1 MTDLE
6 KAFAQPSIMKVHVS
20 FSGDE
25 YNAELL
31 EISKTGSMTLRTSPT
46 RLNFVS
52 MRYARPIIGVTKEI
66 MDKFKSK
73 HWDHEHNHL
82 DVDYLKV
89 FDWLTSGIN
98 KPKAYKINTELTND
112 EAKLTKISTI
122 RSFQKINRKPV
133 ELSLNF

>member
-6 KAFAQPSIMKVHVS
+6 KAFAQQSIMKVHVS
-20 FSGDE
+20 FCGIAE

-31 EISKTGSMTLRTSPT
+31 EISGTGSMTLRIGPT

-52 MRYARPIIGVTKEI
+52 MRYARPIGVTKEI
-66 MDKFKSK
+66 IEKFKSK

-82 DVDYLKV
+82 DVGYLKV
-89 FDWLTSGIN
+89 FDWLFSGLNKTSE
-98 KPKAYKINTELTND
+98 INTELTND

>member
-25 YNAELL
+25 FNADLL
-31 EISKTGSMTLRTSPT
+31 KISNTGSMTLRVSPT

-52 MRYARPIIGVTKEI
+52 MRYARPLGVTKEI
-66 MDKFKSK
+66 IEKFKAR

-82 DVDYLKV
+82 DIDYLKV
-89 FDWLTSGIN
+89 YDWLISGLHKTKTSEIN
-98 KPKAYKINTELTND
+98 AELAND
-112 EAKLTKISTI
+112 EAKLTKVSTT
-122 RSFQKINRKPV
+122 RKRTRQRPV

>member
-6 KAFAQPSIMKVHVS
+6 KAFAQPSLMKVHVS

-25 YNAELL
+25 FNADLL
-31 EISKTGSMTLRTSPT
+31 EISNTGSMTLRTGPT

-52 MRYARPIIGVTKEI
+52 MRYARPIGVTKEI
-66 MDKFKSK
+66 IEKLKAK

-82 DVDYLKV
+82 DIGYLKV
-89 FDWLTSGIN
+89 YDWLISGLHKTKTSEIN
-98 KPKAYKINTELTND
+98 AKLTND
-112 EAKLTKISTI
+112 EAKLTQVSTTRSDKKI
-122 RSFQKINRKPV
+122 RRKPV